1 MERFEID
8 RIEFVAKITISE
20 ANGCHVEDVVYYRR
34 GLSFDMV
41 VRWQWYFQYLA
52 ARVKVDNPRRV
63 VRCFIGRTDM
73 LTTEE
78 YIEWKRANLIKA
90 QKAKITRLKNNL
102 PQWDLFGYNRTEWL
116 ESVEKAERRLADLQ
130 AGETDFY
137 VMPEYA
143 NRLKKWL
150 KYQSPNR

>member
-20 ANGCHVEDVVYYRR
+20 ANGYHVEDVVYYRR

-78 YIEWKRANLIKA
+78 YIERKRSNLIKA

-116 ESVEKAERRLADLQ
+116 ESVEKAEKRLADLQ

>member
-8 RIEFVAKITISE
+8 RIEFVAKITIS
-20 ANGCHVEDVVYYRR
+20 GVDSHLVEDVVYYRR
-34 GLSFDMV
+34 GMSFDMV
-41 VRWQWYFQYLA
+41 MRWQWYFQYLA
-52 ARVKVDNPRRV
+52 ARVKVDNPRRT
-63 VRCFIGRTDM
+63 VRCFIARTDM
-73 LTTEE
+73 MTTEE
-78 YIEWKRANLIKA
+78 YIEWKRTNLIKA
-90 QKAKITRLKNNL
+90 QKAKLTKLKNYP

-116 ESVEKAERRLADLQ
+116 ESVEKAEKRLADLQ

-150 KYQSPNR
+150 KCQSPNR

>member
-8 RIEFVAKITISE
+8 RIEFVAKITVS
-20 ANGCHVEDVVYYRR
+20 GVDSHLVEDVVYYRR
-34 GLSFDMV
+34 GMSFDMV
-41 VRWQWYFQYLA
+41 MRWQWYFQYLA
-52 ARVKVDNPRRV
+52 ARVKVDNPRRT
-63 VRCFIGRTDM
+63 VRCFIARTDM
-73 LTTEE
+73 MTTEE

-90 QKAKITRLKNNL
+90 QKAKLTKLKNYP

-116 ESVEKAERRLADLQ
+116 ESVEKAEKRLADLQ